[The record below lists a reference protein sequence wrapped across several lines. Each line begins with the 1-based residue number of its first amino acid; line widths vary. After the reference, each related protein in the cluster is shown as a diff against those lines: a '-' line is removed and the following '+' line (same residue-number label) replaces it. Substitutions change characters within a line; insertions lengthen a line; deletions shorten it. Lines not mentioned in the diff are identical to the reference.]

1 MAKKDVELRFSIRD
15 GVSAGLKSIQGAV
28 NEVGASINKLGPAA
42 IAAGAAL
49 AGVGIGAALT
59 QGVQDAAAF
68 ESQLARI
75 GATAGLTAEQL
86 AQVKTAIEQA
96 AAGSTATIGETAA
109 AFQTLAAEGLS
120 AGEAIAAL
128 PNTLALA
135 TAAQITTQEAAGALA
150 ATLDQFGLSA
160 DQAARSADVIAT
172 AALSG
177 GTGVNQLLQALE
189 QAGPTARNAGLSLNE
204 TASALALLAQN
215 GIEGGKAGGALRAVL
230 DGLSDPASRFSQEL
244 SKIGI
249 SSRDFS
255 TVIDQLGAKGATAQ
269 NAINALGSRGTAAL
283 QALVREGGGSLDE
296 LGAKLDGSAGAVQ
309 GLADQIENTLSGSF
323 ANLKQAFTD
332 VQQTFFE
339 PLLGPIKTEV
349 DALEAQIRAFAASPE
364 FAKLREAFSGAFV
377 AGITAIREFIAEF
390 DFDQALQALQTF
402 LAEAKTQLDSF
413 AKSAGEVATVV
424 KGIKEG
430 FGLVVNALD
439 TGVSTIAGAGAKLA
453 ELSTGPLGMVSD
465 DVVELGR
472 LFSDIAD
479 NAMARA
485 GEQASQLGDNF
496 NALANIVGG
505 VTPEIER
512 QADSAKE
519 GADANRELARA
530 AEEAGNAAQAGAG
543 GLEQAAQATTT
554 ATTTIR
560 NAATEVANLKAEIAA
575 AQQGLANAILSGA
588 DPAVIDQFKARIDSA
603 RQQMQLLALAGVD
616 VGDKTA
622 AGANKAAASLDQI
635 GSSASRAAAEVEQVD
650 TATQQSAAG
659 AANATADL
667 SGITAALFAKYSAL
681 SAAAGKFFAD
691 AQKAANVGSLS
702 LADYGRA
709 IEVADQATQ
718 RAFDNQVAGA
728 NSAIAALQE
737 FAQTG
742 RVAGDAATTAFY
754 QSEQSLDSMTEAIK
768 LGVGGFELLDSQTL
782 SKLQSAIDA
791 ARQKTKQLSD
801 DARAAAAELAA
812 IGDQLEDQ
820 ALRDSGN
827 EAEIARR
834 ELERRLKNIDE
845 IEKRAGAAGAA
856 DAERAKRLAREE
868 YERKIKDIQNAQA
881 AQMAADK
888 ASADAR
894 IAENQRVWDA
904 DPYNPNS
911 SARTATAAGQASSGT
926 GAIGTS
932 RQRGQVAAEGLSN
945 ININIEN
952 ALSPGAAAREM
963 EEFVRRYIRPELE
976 RIARRSR

>member
-1 MAKKDVELRFSIRD
+1 MAKKDVELRFSIKD

-296 LGAKLDGSAGAVQ
+296 LGAKLDASGGAVQ
-309 GLADQIENTLSGSF
+309 SLADQIENTLSGSF

-390 DFDQALQALQTF
+390 DFDQALQSLQTF
-402 LAEAKTQLDSF
+402 LTEAKTQLDNF
-413 AKSAGEVATVV
+413 ATAATEVANAV

-430 FGLVVNALD
+430 LSLVANTFD
-439 TGVSTIAGAGAKLA
+439 TGVSAIAAGAAKLG
-453 ELSTGPLGMVSD
+453 EVSTAPLALVSD
-465 DVVELGR
+465 KAAELGR
-472 LFSDIAD
+472 VLGDVAD
-479 NAMARA
+479 NAFARA
-485 GEQASQLGDNF
+485 TEQAGQMRDNV
-496 NALANIVGG
+496 AGLADAFSGT
-505 VTPEIER
+505 TPEVQR
-512 QADSAKE
+512 QAAAAE
-519 GADANRELARA
+519 QGADANRKLAQA
-530 AEEAGNAAQAGAG
+530 AEEAGQAAQTGAGA
-543 GLEQAAQATTT
+543 LEQAAQATTT

-603 RQQMQLLALAGVD
+603 RQQLQLLALAGVD

-622 AGANKAAASLDQI
+622 AGASKAAASLDQI

-650 TATQQSAAG
+650 AATQESAAG
-659 AANATADL
+659 AANATASL
-667 SGITAALFAKYSAL
+667 SGVVAGLFSKYSSLSTAA
-681 SAAAGKFFAD
+681 GQFFAETL
-691 AQKAANVGSLS
+691 KAANFGSLS

-709 IEVADQATQ
+709 IEAADRATQ
-718 RAFDNQVAGA
+718 QAFDNQVAGA
-728 NSAIAALQE
+728 GAAIAKLEE

-742 RVAGDAATTAFY
+742 KVAGDTTATAFY
-754 QSEQSLDSMTEAIK
+754 QSEQSLDAMSAAIDQ
-768 LGVGGFELLDSQTL
+768 GIGGFELLDSQTL
-782 SKLQSAIDA
+782 SRLQGAIDA
-791 ARQKTKQLSD
+791 ARQKTRQLT
-801 DARAAAAELAA
+801 AEAMAAVAQLNA
-812 IGDQLEDQ
+812 IGDQIEEQ
-820 ALRDSGN
+820 ALRDAGN
-827 EAEIARR
+827 EAALAKLELDRRIA
-834 ELERRLKNIDE
+834 NIEE

-856 DAERAKRLAREE
+856 GAERAKRLAREE
-868 YERKIKDIQNAQA
+868 YERKIQNIQNAQA
-881 AQMAADK
+881 AQMQADK
-888 ASADAR
+888 AAADAR
-894 IAENQRVWDA
+894 IAENERVWDN
-904 DPYNPNS
+904 DPYNPNAS
-911 SARTATAAGQASSGT
+911 FGDQQAAPQRTSAGRGGGGIGGGR
-926 GAIGTS
+926 GAQQPTE
-932 RQRGQVAAEGLSN
+932 RVAVN
-945 ININIEN
+945 VN
-952 ALSPGAAAREM
+952 
-963 EEFVRRYIRPELE
+963 VD
-976 RIARRSR
+976 RIASYGSDKRALEELARIVGKELQRLQGRTR

>member
-160 DQAARSADVIAT
+160 DQAAKSADVIAT

-189 QAGPTARNAGLSLNE
+189 QAGPVARNAGLSLNE

-215 GIEGGKAGGALRAVL
+215 GIEGGKAGGALRAIL

-244 SKIGI
+244 SKISI

-255 TVIDQLGAKGATAQ
+255 TVIDQLGAKGTTAQ

-296 LGAKLDGSAGAVQ
+296 LGAKLDASGGAVQ

-349 DALEAQIRAFAASPE
+349 DALEAQIRTFAASPE
-364 FAKLREAFSGAFV
+364 FKKLQGAFLEV
-377 AGITAIREFIAEF
+377 FTAATKAVREFIAEF
-390 DFDQALQALQTF
+390 DFSGALTSFSQFTTQVGADISKLLDKADK
-402 LAEAKTQLDSF
+402 LATAFK
-413 AKSAGEVATVV
+413 VV
-424 KGIKEG
+424 KTAVE
-430 FGLVVNALD
+430 VVPNALD
-439 TGVSTIAGAGAKLA
+439 SASSAAAGAAAKLGS
-453 ELSTGPLGMVSD
+453 LVSVPIGLISD
-465 DVVELGR
+465 DAEKARQKLDQLGNEGFAGAADAARDTGNAIDQLVQKFFGGNAVVEDHEVR
-472 LFSDIAD
+472 VT
-479 NAMARA
+479 RA
-485 GEQASQLGDNF
+485 GRAHANLTAETLAASRAADGSAIAFQKGSASVGDLGDKSNKAAGDIQ
-496 NALANIVGG
+496 ALKSELIALETGIAAAISAGSSQEAIDILVERANTLRANISAL
-505 VTPEIER
+505 TP
-512 QADSAKE
+512 
-519 GADANRELARA
+519 
-530 AEEAGNAAQAGAG
+530 AAQAAG
-543 GLEQAAQATTT
+543 QALKKAGDDGAQAFDGTS
-554 ATTTIR
+554 
-560 NAATEVANLKAEIAA
+560 
-575 AQQGLANAILSGA
+575 Q
-588 DPAVIDQFKARIDSA
+588 
-603 RQQMQLLALAGVD
+603 
-616 VGDKTA
+616 
-622 AGANKAAASLDQI
+622 
-635 GSSASRAAAEVEQVD
+635 SASRAASEIE
-650 TATQQSAAG
+650 ATGEAAQQSATM
-659 AANATADL
+659 AAEGTASL
-667 SGITAALFAKYSAL
+667 SGVVAALFAKYSSL
-681 SAAAGKFFAD
+681 SEAAGRFFAESLR
-691 AQKAANVGSLS
+691 AANFGSQS
-702 LADYGRA
+702 LESYGRA
-709 IEVADQATQ
+709 IEAADRATQ

-728 NSAIAALQE
+728 GSAIAALEQ

-742 RVAGDAATTAFY
+742 EVAGDTTATAFY

-812 IGDQLEDQ
+812 IGDQLEEQ
-820 ALRDSGN
+820 ALRDTGN
-827 EAEIARR
+827 EEELARR
-834 ELERRLKNIDE
+834 ELERRLRNIEE

-856 DAERAKRLAREE
+856 EAERARRLAQAE
-868 YERKIKDIQNAQA
+868 YERKIRDIQNAQTA
-881 AQMAADK
+881 AIDSARAT
-888 ASADAR
+888 ADAR
-894 IAENQRVWDA
+894 IQENQRVWDA

-911 SARTATAAGQASSGT
+911 TARTATAAGQASSGT

-945 ININIEN
+945 ININIEK

>member
-1 MAKKDVELRFSIRD
+1 MAKKDVELRFSLKD

-28 NEVGASINKLGPAA
+28 GGIADSINKVGPAA
-42 IAAGAAL
+42 LAAGAAL

-68 ESQLARI
+68 EQQLARI
-75 GATAGLTAEQL
+75 GATAGLTAEEL
-86 AQVKTAIEQA
+86 GQVKAAIEAA
-96 AAGSTATIGETAA
+96 AAGSTATITETAA

-120 AGEAIAAL
+120 ASQAIAAL

-135 TAAQITTQEAAGALA
+135 TAAQISTQEAAGALA

-160 DQAARSADVIAT
+160 DQAAKSADVIAT

-189 QAGPTARNAGLSLNE
+189 QAGPVARNAGLSLNE

-215 GIEGGKAGGALRAVL
+215 GIEGGKAGGALRAVI
-230 DGLSDPASRFSQEL
+230 DGLTDPASRLSVEL

-249 SSRDFS
+249 SSRDFT
-255 TVIDQLGAKGATAQ
+255 TVIEQLGAKGEAAQ
-269 NAINALGSRGTAAL
+269 GAINALGSRGTAAL

-296 LGAKLDGSAGAVQ
+296 LGAKLDASGGAVQ
-309 GLADQIENTLSGSF
+309 GLADKIENTLSGSF

-349 DALEAQIRAFAASPE
+349 DALEEQIRKFAESPE
-364 FAKLREAFSGAFV
+364 FEKLREAFSGAFV

-390 DFDQALQALQTF
+390 DFDQALQSLQTF
-402 LAEAKTQLDSF
+402 LTEAKTQLDNF
-413 AKSAGEVATVV
+413 ATAATEVANAV

-430 FGLVVNALD
+430 LSLVANTFD
-439 TGVSTIAGAGAKLA
+439 TGVSAIAAGAAKLG
-453 ELSTGPLGMVSD
+453 ELSTAPLALVSD
-465 DVVELGR
+465 KAAELGR
-472 LFSDIAD
+472 VLGDVAD
-479 NAMARA
+479 NAFARA
-485 GEQASQLGDNF
+485 TEQAGQMRDNVSGLAGAF
-496 NALANIVGG
+496 GAATPEVQRQAVAAEQGAEANRDLAN
-505 VTPEIER
+505 
-512 QADSAKE
+512 AANE
-519 GADANRELARA
+519 GATAIAAGTGELRT
-530 AEEAGNAAQAGAG
+530 AAQ
-543 GLEQAAQATTT
+543 TTT
-554 ATTTIR
+554 TVTTTIR
-560 NAATEVANLKAEIAA
+560 NAAAEVASLQAEIKA

-588 DPAVIDQFKARIDSA
+588 DPAAIDTFKARIDSA
-603 RQQMQLLALAGVD
+603 KQQLQLLALAGVD
-616 VGDKTA
+616 VGEKTA
-622 AGANKAAASLDQI
+622 DGAKKAAASLDQI
-635 GSSASRAAAEVEQVD
+635 GSSASRAAADVEQVD
-650 TATQQSAAG
+650 AATQQSAAG

-667 SGITAALFAKYSAL
+667 SGIVAGLFSKYSSL
-681 SAAAGKFFAD
+681 SAAAGRFFAETLRV
-691 AQKAANVGSLS
+691 ANTGSLS

-812 IGDQLEDQ
+812 IGDQLEEQ
-820 ALRDSGN
+820 ALRDTGN
-827 EAEIARR
+827 EEELARR
-834 ELERRLKNIDE
+834 ELERRLRNIEE

-856 DAERAKRLAREE
+856 EAERARRLAQAE
-868 YERKIKDIQNAQA
+868 YERKIRDIQNAQTA
-881 AQMAADK
+881 AIDSARAT
-888 ASADAR
+888 ADAR
-894 IAENQRVWDA
+894 IQENQRVWDN
-904 DPYNPNS
+904 DPYNPNNTGAS
-911 SARTATAAGQASSGT
+911 RGQGQA

-932 RQRGQVAAEGLSN
+932 RQPEQTAAQGLSTVVN
-945 ININIEN
+945 INVGK
-952 ALSPGAAAREM
+952 ALSPGTTRKEM
-963 EEFVRRYIRPELE
+963 EAFVREFIRPELE
-976 RIARRSR
+976 RIARRTR

>member
-1 MAKKDVELRFSIRD
+1 MAKKDVELRFSIKD

-189 QAGPTARNAGLSLNE
+189 QAGPVARNAGLSLNE
-204 TASALALLAQN
+204 TASAIALLAQN
-215 GIEGGKAGGALRAVL
+215 GIEGGKAGGALRAIL
-230 DGLSDPASRFSQEL
+230 DGLSDPASKLSVEL

-249 SSRDFS
+249 SSRDFT
-255 TVIDQLGAKGATAQ
+255 TVIEQLGAKGNAAQ
-269 NAINALGSRGTAAL
+269 GAINALGSRGTSAL
-283 QALVREGGGSLDE
+283 QALVREGGGALDD

-309 GLADQIENTLSGSF
+309 GLADKIENTLVGSF
-323 ANLKQAFTD
+323 ANLRQAFTD
-332 VQQTFFE
+332 VQAQFFE
-339 PLLGPIKTEV
+339 PLLGPIKAEV

-390 DFDQALQALQTF
+390 DFDQALQSLQTF
-402 LAEAKTQLDSF
+402 LTEAKTQLDSF

-430 FGLVVNALD
+430 FGLVVNAFD
-439 TGVSTIAGAGAKLA
+439 TGVSTIAGAVAKLA
-453 ELSTGPLGMVSD
+453 ELSTGPLGLVSD
-465 DVVELGR
+465 DVAELGR

-543 GLEQAAQATTT
+543 ALEQAAQSTTT

-603 RQQMQLLALAGVD
+603 RQQLQLLALAGVD

-650 TATQQSAAG
+650 AATQQSAAG

-667 SGITAALFAKYSAL
+667 SGIVAGLFSKYSSL
-681 SAAAGKFFAD
+681 SAAAGRFFAETLRV
-691 AQKAANVGSLS
+691 ANTGSLS

-812 IGDQLEDQ
+812 IGDQLEEQ
-820 ALRDSGN
+820 ALRDTGN
-827 EAEIARR
+827 EEELARR
-834 ELERRLKNIDE
+834 ELERRLRNIEE

-856 DAERAKRLAREE
+856 EAERARRLAQAE
-868 YERKIKDIQNAQA
+868 YERKIRDIQNAQTA
-881 AQMAADK
+881 AIDSARAT
-888 ASADAR
+888 ADAR
-894 IAENQRVWDA
+894 IQENQRVWDN
-904 DPYNPNS
+904 DPYNPNNTGAS
-911 SARTATAAGQASSGT
+911 RGQGQA

-932 RQRGQVAAEGLSN
+932 RQPEQTAAQGLSTVVN
-945 ININIEN
+945 INVGK
-952 ALSPGAAAREM
+952 ALSPGTTRKEM
-963 EEFVRRYIRPELE
+963 EAFVRELIRPELE
-976 RIARRSR
+976 RIARRTR